1 MPCNQ
6 NCEQGRK
13 CDCQPDRSVD
23 RAMVVISVL
32 LILCL
37 FSIGYGLYR
46 LMDKHKGQ
54 ECAVTLQFNN
64 NVKATY
70 IGRTV

>member
-6 NCEQGRK
+6 DCNQGRN
-13 CDCQPDRSVD
+13 CDCKKDASVD
-23 RAMVVISVL
+23 RATVVVATL
-32 LILCL
+32 LVICIV
-37 FSIGYGLYR
+37 SIGYGLYK

-54 ECAVTLQFNN
+54 ECAVTLQFKDS
-64 NVKATY
+64 KATY